1 MIEQFC
7 NYEIA
12 LKLKKLGF
20 NEPCFACYTSK
31 LNDKNFDVFWFSDQ
45 IWGNV
50 DTHEDARICKNSD
63 FQNPESC
70 STALYEQIY
79 NWFLEK
85 YSIIIDVH
93 PIIVSASETK
103 GFRFTFEIYDTNTE
117 KVYIDDSALG
127 FLTKKEAIEKSF
139 LECINMVLVTIK

>member
-1 MIEQFC
+1 
-7 NYEIA
+7 
-12 LKLKKLGF
+12 
-20 NEPCFACYTSK
+20 
-31 LNDKNFDVFWFSDQ
+31 
-45 IWGNV
+45 
-50 DTHEDARICKNSD
+50 
-63 FQNPESC
+63 
-70 STALYEQIY
+70 
-79 NWFLEK
+79 LEK